1 MVESTRFAQCAW
13 EGCALSDVLVLDAH
27 AHIGQ
32 IEQYSLPWPSA
43 DDLVAYMDRFG
54 TDRASIFAYAGV
66 GSDFVWGN
74 DLVIEAVR
82 AHPDRFIG
90 YATLNAN
97 YPEELI
103 PELERTFALGLRGI
117 KLITAYQGLPA
128 ETERFFPVYEWA
140 NARGTIILSHQWGA
154 SEFLDS
160 IARRYPNIS
169 FHIGHL
175 NPNYAQVVRNND
187 NVYTTT
193 TFVPWP
199 GAIAEAVEAFGAE
212 KILFGSDF
220 PDLDVSLNLGPVLT
234 AKISDEDKLKILG
247 SNMQCILQERG
258 LA

>member
-1 MVESTRFAQCAW
+1 MVESMSFAQCAW
-13 EGCALSDVLVLDAH
+13 EGRALSDVLVLDAH
-27 AHIGQ
+27 THIGRFK
-32 IEQYSLPWPSA
+32 QYSVPWPGA
-43 DDLVAYMDRFG
+43 DELVAYMDRFG
-54 TDRASIFAYAGV
+54 IDRASIFSFAGV

-74 DLVIEAVR
+74 DLVIEAVK
-82 AHPDRFIG
+82 AYPDRFIG

-103 PELERTFALGLRGI
+103 PELERTFDLGLQGI
-117 KLITAYQGLPA
+117 KLITAYQGLPE

-140 NARGTIILSHQWGA
+140 EAKGTIILSHQWGA
-154 SEFLDS
+154 PEFLDS
-160 IARRYPNIS
+160 LARRYPDIS

-175 NPNYAQVVRNND
+175 NLRYAEAVRNNG

-199 GAIAEAVEAFGAE
+199 GAIAEAVETFGAD

-220 PDLDVSLNLGPVLT
+220 PDLDVSLNLGPLLT
-234 AKISDEDKLKILG
+234 ARIRDEDKIKILG
-247 SNMQCILQERG
+247 GNMQRILQERG